1 MWVMPSSS
9 ARCAQLPRAA
19 DKVPFYAALKKFR
32 DYLNGIVTS
41 IDESEVVFS
50 DSRLKNCCESESK
63 ASSVYS
69 MELMDISNAVI
80 KKDEIIPCK
89 KKRGRPKKIKVEG
102 EETKPVVYKTTQ
114 SAPNCDF
121 PKKKR
126 GRPKKIKCEESE
138 MSMQER
144 NTHTPISKCFSSPS
158 PIQSPTN
165 FYHMNP
171 QMTSPNSG
179 SNMYNNPMV
188 LSHQPYSQSP
198 RPHSQPFTHSDLSS
212 EISAAISSDQL
223 GSPAPT
229 SPSLG
234 PPDFDPPTSM
244 PTDDT
249 IECRFSSPA
258 PSNASEQP
266 AAVAPPYPSYH
277 TFGMEGEGGGGYPHP
292 QTPQRPGSSH
302 EYKVEDMSSKSL
314 SGLESLVD
322 QIPNIAEGEAM
333 AMAMPIAHGGEPT
346 DQYHASIY
354 PSYGTPN
361 RLISPGSPASQPYG
375 GYASNSGGG
384 GYGSLS
390 VASLTNASSNSFT
403 VSNLTSGG
411 QSPNAYSQMYH
422 GLEHHGM
429 PQMPVALP
437 AYGGYG
443 HGYGGNAGSYP
454 GPPPGLHVPS
464 PNYPPPHPPPPPYY
478 NAPPYA
484 VAHPQPGP
492 HSPPYLHNHLF
503 DRIKPDIG
511 YGTF

>member
-1 MWVMPSSS
+1 MPSSS

-63 ASSVYS
+63 ASSLYS
-69 MELMDISNAVI
+69 MELMDLSNAVV

-102 EETKPVVYKTTQ
+102 EETKLVTCKTTQ
-114 SAPNCDF
+114 SVPNCDF

-126 GRPKKIKCEESE
+126 GRPKKIKCEDSE
-138 MSMQER
+138 IPVQER
-144 NTHTPISKCFSSPS
+144 NAHTPISKCFSSPS

-165 FYHMNP
+165 FYHMTP

-179 SNMYNNPMV
+179 SNMYNNPMPI
-188 LSHQPYSQSP
+188 SHQPYSQSP

-244 PTDDT
+244 PTEDA

-258 PSNASEQP
+258 PSTASEQP
-266 AAVAPPYPSYH
+266 SAVPLGSSTPYPTYH
-277 TFGMEGEGGGGYPHP
+277 TFAIETDGNYPQSSNAPSAIH
-292 QTPQRPGSSH
+292 RPSSVTD
-302 EYKVEDMSSKSL
+302 YKVEDVSSKSL

-322 QIPNIAEGEAM
+322 QIPNIAEGEV
-333 AMAMPIAHGGEPT
+333 PHGVEVMSVPGENAGE
-346 DQYHASIY
+346 QYPGVY
-354 PSYGTPN
+354 PGYSSAG
-361 RLISPGSPASQPYG
+361 RLSPAAGQPYG
-375 GYASNSGGG
+375 TYGCPSGSYGPTLPVPALPTYGNS
-384 GYGSLS
+384 
-390 VASLTNASSNSFT
+390 A
-403 VSNLTSGG
+403 
-411 QSPNAYSQMYH
+411 NAYGNMF
-422 GLEHHGM
+422 EHHGM

-437 AYGGYG
+437 PPPVYGGYG
-443 HGYGGNAGSYP
+443 QPYVG

-464 PNYPPPHPPPPPYY
+464 PSYPPPPPYY
-478 NAPPYA
+478 DTAPYAHTQSGPARSPAPP
-484 VAHPQPGP
+484 
-492 HSPPYLHNHLF
+492 SYLHNHLF

-511 YGTF
+511 YGSF